1 MKNIILFSF
10 ALAMMASSS
19 FDAIGIA
26 DTTQVHGINEVVVT
40 GTNQATGKTQLLA
53 AISGE
58 VPSLFVSQRNIFG
71 FGVSNGGSGGIKL
84 CGVGGSP
91 TSGILMMVDGQPQFA
106 GLYSHP
112 VADFYEMEY
121 VDHVEVVRGRG
132 DQQWLSDAR
141 LHRHGRCEG
150 KILTKKVSQQ

>member
-1 MKNIILFSF
+1 MKNRILFSF

-19 FDAIGIA
+19 FDATGIA
-26 DTTQVHGINEVVVT
+26 DTTQVHGINEM
-40 GTNQATGKTQLLA
+40 
-53 AISGE
+53 I
-58 VPSLFVSQRNIFG
+58 
-71 FGVSNGGSGGIKL
+71 
-84 CGVGGSP
+84 
-91 TSGILMMVDGQPQFA
+91 VDGQPQFA

-121 VDHVEVVRGRG
+121 VDHVEVLRGRG

>member
-71 FGVSNGGSGGIKL
+71 FGMRRCWKSAGRSKHRCRSFSRHMRL
-84 CGVGGSP
+84 AEYTPPQAAASP
-91 TSGILMMVDGQPQFA
+91 S
-106 GLYSHP
+106 
-112 VADFYEMEY
+112 
-121 VDHVEVVRGRG
+121 
-132 DQQWLSDAR
+132 
-141 LHRHGRCEG
+141 
-150 KILTKKVSQQ
+150 